1 MFQTYLLGYGLS
13 LLCTG
18 TAFTLVAQYLNSG
31 HTFPTHAFL
40 LPVLVVLAVGQL
52 VVQLVFFLHFG
63 KESKPW
69 NRFVF
74 AFMLLIVIC
83 IVGGSFWIM
92 SNLQHNQAPGNFLN
106 GDISAQNELD

>member
-1 MFQTYLLGYGLS
+1 MLKTYTTGFLLS

-18 TAFTLVAQYLNSG
+18 MAFALVQSYLNSG
-31 HTFPTHAFL
+31 YAVPSHTTL
-40 LPVLVVLAVGQL
+40 LPVLVVLAFSQL

-74 AFMLLIVIC
+74 GFMLFIVIC
-83 IVGGSFWIM
+83 IMGGSFWIM
-92 SNLQHNQAPGNFLN
+92 TNLQHGQMQEPFKN
-106 GDISAQNELD
+106 GAVTPQSEI